1 MPRVQAWA
9 WHHKALR
16 TARVAT
22 VLAEI
27 DQFGAVGDIAGVA
40 EIANLEQ
47 AFARPV
53 EQDEV
58 KRRAARVVGIVHQ
71 HRRPP
76 LDQPGDQL
84 PVARLTVIAEVAAGL
99 AAPGE
104 ARAVHYLDPD
114 LV

>member
-9 WHHKALR
+9 RHHKALR
-16 TARVAT
+16 TGRVAAA
-22 VLAEI
+22 LAEI
-27 DQFGAVGDIAGVA
+27 DQFGAVDHIAGVA

-58 KRRAARVVGIVHQ
+58 KRRANRIVWVVHL

-76 LDQPGDQL
+76 LDHPWDQL
-84 PVARLTVIAEVAAGL
+84 PVARLAVIAGVAAGL

-104 ARAVHYLDPD
+104 ARAGQ
-114 LV
+114 